1 MRTIKTSRLELRAM
15 SSSDCDNLFS
25 ILNDADTTWWADL
38 PHYETRYD
46 VQDFIDWGNYRF
58 AGLQYGIY
66 EKGSDKVIGLLQV
79 KEFYSIDRF
88 HERELG
94 YVLSKDYRGRGYMSE
109 AVQAVCDHIFTDD
122 MIDIIS
128 LEVLPANGPSQGVA
142 RKCGFVLE
150 PQPEGERELRFLDGQ
165 PLDRLVLTAE
175 EARRKKSEAA

>member
-15 SSSDCDNLFS
+15 SSSDCDNLFT

-109 AVQAVCDHIFTDD
+109 AED
-122 MIDIIS
+122 
-128 LEVLPANGPSQGVA
+128 
-142 RKCGFVLE
+142 
-150 PQPEGERELRFLDGQ
+150 ERELRFLDDQ
-165 PLDRLVLTAE
+165 PLDRLVLSREHFA
-175 EARRKKSEAA
+175 ARKAA

>member
-15 SSSDCDNLFS
+15 SSNDCDNLFT

-66 EKGSDKVIGLLQV
+66 EKDSDKVIGFLQV

-109 AVQAVCDHIFTDD
+109 AVQTICDRIFADD
-122 MIDIIS
+122 MIDTIS

-150 PQPEGERELRFLDGQ
+150 PQAEDERELRYLDDQ
-165 PLDRLVLTAE
+165 PLDRLVLSREHFA
-175 EARRKKSEAA
+175 ARKAA

>member
-1 MRTIKTSRLELRAM
+1 MKTIKTSRLELRAM
-15 SSSDCDNLFS
+15 SSSDCDNLFT
-25 ILNDADTTWWADL
+25 ILNDAATTWWADL
-38 PHYETRYD
+38 PRYNTKGA

-109 AVQAVCDHIFTDD
+109 AVQAICDRIFADN
-122 MIDIIS
+122 MIDTIS

-150 PQPEGERELRFLDGQ
+150 PQEEDERELRYLDDQ
-165 PLDRLVLTAE
+165 PLDRLVLSREHFA
-175 EARRKKSEAA
+175 ARKAA